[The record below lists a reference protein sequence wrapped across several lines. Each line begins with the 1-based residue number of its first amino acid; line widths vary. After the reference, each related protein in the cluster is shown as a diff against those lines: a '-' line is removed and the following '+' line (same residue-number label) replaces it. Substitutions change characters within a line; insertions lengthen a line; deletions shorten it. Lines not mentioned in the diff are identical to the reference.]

1 MSESNLKKANEKI
14 AEGVTEGFQKIE
26 DGVVG
31 GYKKIEDGVVEGFS
45 KMTDKFVDKFLTHEG
60 ESVEDAKKR
69 LENEQAAREAASKEA
84 VENQVMAGTGSD
96 IGRASVKASQE
107 IARASIEASKNAGNK

>member
-14 AEGVTEGFQKIE
+14 AENVIKGFQKIE

-69 LENEQAAREAASKEA
+69 LEEEQAAREAVSKEA
-84 VENQVMAGTGSD
+84 AKKQSMEDYGTDVGS
-96 IGRASVKASQE
+96 ASIKASQGITRISME
-107 IARASIEASKNAGNK
+107 VSKNVGKH

>member
-1 MSESNLKKANEKI
+1 MSESKLKKANDKI

-26 DGVVG
+26 NGVVG

-45 KMTDKFVDKFLTHEG
+45 KMSDKFVDKFLTHEG

-84 VENQVMAGTGSD
+84 VKNQTKVSVGTE

-107 IARASIEASKNAGNK
+107 IARASIEASKNAGKH